1 VLKWTKQLEEC
12 DLSPP
17 FKQSPVEFKQSLLFP
32 TNIFDLLADEH
43 ECYLY
48 ADLFEQLDTTSLEAQ
63 YSAMGQHA
71 YHPKRIISI
80 LIYAYSRG
88 VFSAREIQK
97 RCNEDLSFM
106 YIAQRNCPNF
116 RVLNDFRK
124 DNAAYFHDCFKQT
137 VQLAMELNLASLGHI
152 SLDGSKFK
160 ASSSKHKAMSY
171 QRLKE
176 AEATLSEEIDELVHL
191 ANQCDEDEDRRY
203 NDKTGFEVPDNL
215 RFKESRFEKIKAAR
229 EAIEAREQEINP
241 DKPIDGKKQ
250 ISFAD
255 KEARIMGKR
264 GGTFE
269 YAYNAQISVDKDH
282 QIIVGQHIS
291 QQAND
296 VLEVESALKQVQ
308 AATGRLP
315 DIMSLD
321 NGYLSGD
328 NLGALEKTKI
338 DAYIATDR
346 GEKLGHSRLEESTRK
361 LVKADFIYDEVENN
375 FSCPR
380 EQKLKLVKKSKRDHV
395 YQGDAAICDQCHYQV
410 RCGQSRQGKARTIY
424 TDDKEALRQRMNVK
438 MRQTASKEVYRDRKI
453 IVEPKFGHIKNGG
466 FRGFSLRGLTKVAGE
481 FALVCAVHNIK
492 KIVKTM
498 MTEQILQEA

>member
-1 VLKWTKQLEEC
+1 M
-12 DLSPP
+12 SAP
-17 FKQSPVEFKQSLLFP
+17 FKQSPIEFKQSLLFP
-32 TNIFDLLADEH
+32 ANIFDLLADNH

-48 ADLFEQLDTTSLEAQ
+48 ADLFEQLDTTRLEAQ
-63 YSAMGQHA
+63 YSVIGQHA
-71 YHPKRIISI
+71 YHPKLIISI

-124 DNAAYFHDCFKQT
+124 DNAEYFHACFKQT
-137 VQLAMELNLASLGHI
+137 VQLAMQLKLASLGHI

-160 ASSSKHKAMSY
+160 ANSSKHKAMSY

-176 AEATLSEEIDELVHL
+176 TEATLSEEIDELVRL
-191 ANQCDEDEDRRY
+191 ANQCDDDEDRRY
-203 NDKTGFEVPDNL
+203 KDKTGFEIPDDL
-215 RFKESRFEKIKAAR
+215 RFREARLEKIRAAR
-229 EAIEAREQEINP
+229 EAIEKREHAINP

-264 GGTFE
+264 GGAFE
-269 YAYNAQISVDKDH
+269 YAYNGQISVDKDN
-282 QIIVGQHIS
+282 QIIVGQHVS

-296 VLEVESALKQVQ
+296 VLEVEPALKQIQ
-308 AATGRLP
+308 ATTGRLP
-315 DIMSLD
+315 DVMSLD
-321 NGYLSGD
+321 NGYMSGD
-328 NLGALEKTKI
+328 NLAAMEKTKI

-346 GEKLGHSRLEESTRK
+346 GEKTAHFRLEESTRR
-361 LVKADFIYDEVENN
+361 LVKADFKYDEVEDN
-375 FSCPR
+375 FTCPAG
-380 EQKLKLVKKSKRDHV
+380 QKLQLVKKSKRDHV
-395 YQGDAAICDQCHYQV
+395 YQGVAAICDQCDYKA
-410 RCGQSRQGKARTIY
+410 RCGQSSQGKARTIY
-424 TDDKEALRQRMNVK
+424 TDDKEALRQRMNEK
-438 MRQTASKEVYRDRKI
+438 MRQAAAKEVYGLRKT

-481 FALVCAVHNIK
+481 FSLVCAVHNMK
-492 KIVKTM
+492 KIVKAMSTG
-498 MTEQILQEA
+498 QIPREVEKWAAVSI